1 MQSDGPGPNRTVFV
15 HERCRDPPVN
25 EHLGVGQAPLP
36 ASFGDSMKRYERAL
50 VWFRRDLRLEDN
62 AALSRALEEAE
73 AVYCVFVFDSEILNA
88 LPRKN
93 DRRVEFIW
101 ESLQEL
107 KAGLVAFGGDLY
119 VLHGRAREEIPALAM
134 ELEIQAVYV
143 NHDYEPAAIDR
154 DEDVRRRLDAQQ
166 CALHTFKDQV
176 IFEKSEILNAQERP
190 YVVFTPYKKA
200 WLEKL
205 NHRDTDPYLVANRSD
220 SLAKVTD
227 LPMPDLEDIG
237 FFRTNLSQ
245 LNIPAGASGA
255 KALFDNFLGRIG
267 DYARLRDYPAAAGPS
282 LLSVHLRFGTISIR
296 ELVRTAVRL
305 DADADARDGAGTW
318 LSELIWREFYFSILF
333 HFPHVVEGAFRR
345 EYDALQFENRESHFH
360 RWCEGQTG
368 YPLVDAAMRQINAT
382 GYMHNRLRMLAA
394 SFLVKDLHV
403 DWRWGE
409 RYFAH
414 NLNDY
419 DLSANNGG
427 WQWSASTGCDAQP
440 YFRIFNPVTQSKKFD
455 PQGTFIRYQLPEL
468 TGVPDRYLHEPWTMP
483 PEVQRA
489 SGCVIGQTYPG
500 PIVNHAAAR
509 KKTLEIYAAVRSD
522 AGS

>member
-1 MQSDGPGPNRTVFV
+1 
-15 HERCRDPPVN
+15 
-25 EHLGVGQAPLP
+25 
-36 ASFGDSMKRYERAL
+36 MKRYERAL

-62 AALSRALEEAE
+62 AALSRALEETK
-73 AVYCVFVFDSEILNA
+73 AVYCVFVFDVEILDA

-107 KAGLVAFGGDLY
+107 KAALVGFGGDLY
-119 VLHGRAREEIPALAM
+119 VLRGRARDEIPSLALQ
-134 ELEIQAVYV
+134 LQIQAVYA
-143 NHDYEPAAIDR
+143 NHDYEPAAMDR
-154 DEDVRRRLDAQQ
+154 DDDVRRRLDAQR
-166 CALHTFKDQV
+166 CAFHTFKDQV

-190 YVVFTPYKKA
+190 YVVFTPFKKA

-205 NHRDTDPYLVANRSD
+205 DHRHTEPYSVVNHSG
-220 SLAKVTD
+220 SLARATD
-227 LPMPDLEDIG
+227 LPMPELEDIG
-237 FFRTNLSQ
+237 FARTNLAEI
-245 LNIPAGASGA
+245 NIPAGMRGA
-255 KALFDNFLGRIG
+255 KALFENFLGRIG

-305 DADADARDGAGTW
+305 DADGDARDGAATW

-333 HFPHVVEGAFRR
+333 HFPRVVDGAFRP

-360 RWCEGQTG
+360 RWCEGNTG
-368 YPLVDAAMRQINAT
+368 YPLVDAAMRQINTT

-403 DWRWGE
+403 DWKWGE

-455 PQGTFIRYQLPEL
+455 PQGAFIRHQLPEL
-468 TGVPDRYLHEPWTMP
+468 ARVPDRYLHEPWAMP

-489 SGCVIGQTYPG
+489 CGCVIGQSYPE
-500 PIVNHAAAR
+500 PIVDHTAAR
-509 KKTLEIYAAVRSD
+509 KKTLEIYAAVRS
-522 AGS
+522 ATKS

>member
-1 MQSDGPGPNRTVFV
+1 MR
-15 HERCRDPPVN
+15 
-25 EHLGVGQAPLP
+25 
-36 ASFGDSMKRYERAL
+36 RYERAL

-62 AALSRALEEAE
+62 AALSRALEEAR
-73 AVYCVFVFDSEILNA
+73 AVYCVFVFDAEILDA
-88 LPRKN
+88 LPRKD

-107 KAGLVAFGGDLY
+107 KAALVAFGGDLY
-119 VLHGRAREEIPALAM
+119 VLHGRAREEIPTLAM
-134 ELEIQAVYV
+134 RLEIQAVYT

-154 DEDVRRRLDAQQ
+154 DDNVRRRLDAQG

-176 IFEKSEILNAQERP
+176 IFEKFEILSAQERP

-200 WLEKL
+200 WLDKL
-205 NHRDTDPYLVANRSD
+205 NHRDTEPYGVMNHSG
-220 SLAKVTD
+220 SLARTTD
-227 LPMPDLEDIG
+227 LPMPELEDIG
-237 FFRTNLSQ
+237 FVRTNLSA
-245 LNIPAGASGA
+245 LNIPAGTSGA
-255 KALFDNFLGRIG
+255 KALFENFLGRIG
-267 DYARLRDYPAAAGPS
+267 DYARLRDYPAAAVPS

-296 ELVRTAVRL
+296 QLVRAAVRL
-305 DADADARDGAGTW
+305 DADVDARDGSSTW

-333 HFPHVVEGAFRR
+333 HFPHVVDGAFRR
-345 EYDALQFENRESHFH
+345 EYDALEFENRESYFH

-368 YPLVDAAMRQINAT
+368 YPLVDAAMRQINST

-403 DWRWGE
+403 DWKWGE

-455 PQGTFIRYQLPEL
+455 PHGAFIRNQLPEL
-468 TGVPDRYLHEPWTMP
+468 ASVPDRYLHEPWTML

-489 SGCVIGQTYPG
+489 SGCVIGKTYPA
-500 PIVNHAAAR
+500 PIVDHAAAR
-509 KKTLEIYAAVRSD
+509 KETLAMYSAVRSD
-522 AGS
+522 SGT